1 MGRTSHSI
9 CAAAVAVSLA
19 IPFAA
24 EQAEA
29 RVTGFTIVSQ
39 RPVFEG
45 RTFGKVGAYERIDAI
60 ARFAVDP
67 DEPRLDAIAGVDDAP
82 VNADGNVEFSAN
94 VTILK
99 PADPARASGLLFYE
113 VANRGRSLSPIL
125 LNLAPG
131 ASVPDKAADAGD
143 GFLMARG
150 DTIVWSGW
158 QADVAPD
165 LFRLD
170 LPVLEG
176 KTGLA
181 REQFV
186 FDRLEETN
194 TLKLTYPLA
203 SLDPAGVRVTVQA
216 SPDAPASPLPFVID
230 SENQITITRS
240 KDHDAGAIHEVIYTA
255 RNPVPAGLGFAA
267 VSDLNSFLRGFEG
280 HAAKPPLRNIRHAVV
295 MGISQSG
302 RFLRDFLY
310 HGFNADGLG
319 RKVFDGAMVHVA
331 GSRKI
336 FLNYPFAQAGR
347 YSRQHEEHDYPGD
360 QFPFSYA
367 VSTDPLTG
375 RTDSVLARCE
385 ASNTCPKLMHS
396 DSATEYW
403 QARAALITVA
413 PDGTPLVMPENVRV
427 YGLASVPHLNTWT
440 ARPTENASCQ
450 FAFNPLSPAPVMRAL
465 YDAMARWVEGTAL
478 PPESRFPSLADGTL
492 VAHDG
497 FQMPPI
503 NGQHLQPPYNVVRV
517 ENHTAVP
524 PLHGAAYPAFVPAVD
539 QDGLETGGIRLPAV
553 AAPAA
558 TYMGWNLRRQG
569 YAEGALCGLAGSY
582 IPFPRNTL
590 AEDGRKPFAQR
601 YESRQA
607 YLAAVEGA
615 AMDLVK
621 AGYMLAPDVGL
632 VAERAAEDA
641 AELP

>member
-1 MGRTSHSI
+1 MGRTSHSLL
-9 CAAAVAVSLA
+9 AAAMAA
-19 IPFAA
+19 CFAFPFAA
-24 EQAEA
+24 DQAQA

-45 RTFGKVGAYERIDAI
+45 RTFGTVGAYERIDGI
-60 ARFAVDP
+60 AEFAVDP
-67 DEPRLDAIAGVDDAP
+67 DEPRLDAIVGVDDAP
-82 VNADGNVEFSAN
+82 VNAEGDVEFSAN

-113 VANRGRSLSPIL
+113 IANRGRSISPIL

-131 ASVPDKAADAGD
+131 ASVPDKAVDAGD
-143 GFLMARG
+143 GFQMLRG

-158 QADVAPD
+158 QADVAAD
-165 LFRLD
+165 LFRLN

-186 FDRLEETN
+186 FDRLEDSS
-194 TLKLTYPLA
+194 TLALKFPMA
-203 SLDPAGVRVTVQA
+203 SLDPSAMRVTVQA
-216 SPDAPASPLPFVID
+216 GPDAPAVPLPFVID
-230 SENQITITRS
+230 NESQITITRS

-255 RNPVPAGLGFAA
+255 KNPVPAGLGFAA
-267 VSDLNSFLRGFEG
+267 VSDLNSFLRGLPG
-280 HAAKPPLRNIRHAVV
+280 HEAMPPLKNIRHTVV

-331 GSRKI
+331 GSRKL
-336 FLNYPFAQAGR
+336 FLNYPFSQPGR

-367 VSTDPLTG
+367 MSTDPLTN

-385 ASNTCPKLMHS
+385 ASRTCPKLMHS
-396 DSATEYW
+396 DSSTEFW
-403 QARAALITVA
+403 QARSALITLG
-413 PDGTPLVMPENVRV
+413 PDGSPLTMPENVRL

-440 ARPTENASCQ
+440 ARPTENASCL

-465 YDAMARWVEGTAL
+465 YDAMAKWVEGSGL

-492 VAHDG
+492 VPHDG
-497 FQMPPI
+497 FTMPLI
-503 NGQHLQPPYNVVRV
+503 AGVHLKPPYNVVRV

-558 TYMGWNLRRQG
+558 TYLGWNLRRKG

-582 IPFPRNTL
+582 IPLPRSVL

-601 YESRQA
+601 YETKQA

-615 AMDLVK
+615 AQDLIK
-621 AGYMLAPDVGL
+621 AGYMLEADMGL
-632 VAERAAEDA
+632 VVERAAGDA
-641 AELP
+641 AALP

>member
-1 MGRTSHSI
+1 MGRTSHSLL
-9 CAAAVAVSLA
+9 AAAMAACLA
-19 IPFAA
+19 FPFAA
-24 EQAEA
+24 DQAQA

-45 RTFGKVGAYERIDAI
+45 RTFGAVGAYERIDAI
-60 ARFAVDP
+60 AEFAVDP
-67 DEPRLDAIAGVDDAP
+67 DEPRLDAIVGVDDAP
-82 VNADGNVEFSAN
+82 VNAEGDVEFSAN

-113 VANRGRSLSPIL
+113 IANRGRSISPIL

-143 GFLMARG
+143 GFQMLRG

-158 QADVAPD
+158 QADVAPG
-165 LFRLD
+165 LFRIT

-181 REQFV
+181 REQVV
-186 FDRLEETN
+186 FDRLEDSS
-194 TLKLTYPLA
+194 TLALKFPMA
-203 SLDPAGVRVTVQA
+203 SLDPSAIRVTVQA
-216 SPDAPASPLPFVID
+216 GPDAPAVPLAFVID
-230 SENQITITRS
+230 NESQITITRS
-240 KDHDAGAIHEVIYTA
+240 KDHDAGAIHEVVYTA
-255 RNPVPAGLGFAA
+255 KNPVPAGLGFAA
-267 VSDLNSFLRGFEG
+267 VSDLNSFLRGLPG
-280 HAAKPPLRNIRHAVV
+280 HEAMPPLKNIRHTVV

-331 GSRKI
+331 GSRKL
-336 FLNYPFAQAGR
+336 FLNYPFSQPGR

-367 VSTDPLTG
+367 MSTDPLTN
-375 RTDSVLARCE
+375 RSDSVLARCE
-385 ASNTCPKLMHS
+385 ASTTCPKLMHS
-396 DSATEYW
+396 DSSTEFW
-403 QARAALITVA
+403 QARSALITLG
-413 PDGTPLVMPENVRV
+413 PDGSPLTMPENVRL

-440 ARPTENASCQ
+440 ARPTENASCL

-465 YDAMARWVEGTAL
+465 YDAMAKWVEGSGL

-492 VAHDG
+492 VPHDG
-497 FQMPPI
+497 FTMPLI
-503 NGQHLQPPYNVVRV
+503 AGVHLKPPYNVVRV

-558 TYMGWNLRRQG
+558 TYLGWNLRRKG

-582 IPFPRNTL
+582 IPLPRSVL
-590 AEDGRKPFAQR
+590 AEDVRKPLAQR
-601 YESRQA
+601 YETKQA

-615 AMDLVK
+615 AKDLIK
-621 AGYMLAPDVGL
+621 AGYMLEADMGL
-632 VAERAAEDA
+632 VVERAREDA
-641 AELP
+641 AALP

>member
-1 MGRTSHSI
+1 MGRTSHSLL
-9 CAAAVAVSLA
+9 AAAMAA
-19 IPFAA
+19 CFAFPFASD
-24 EQAEA
+24 QAQA

-45 RTFGKVGAYERIDAI
+45 RTFGAVGTYERIDAV
-60 ARFAVDP
+60 AEFAVDP
-67 DEPRLDAIAGVDDAP
+67 DEPRLDAIVGVDDAP
-82 VNADGNVEFSAN
+82 VNAEGDVEFSAN

-99 PADPARASGLLFYE
+99 PADPARSSGLLFYE
-113 VANRGRSLSPIL
+113 IANRGRSLSPIL

-143 GFLMARG
+143 GFQMQRG

-158 QADVAPD
+158 QADVAPG
-165 LFRLD
+165 LFRLN

-181 REQFV
+181 RDQFI

-194 TLKLTYPLA
+194 TLKLSFPLE
-203 SLDPAGVRVTVQA
+203 SLDPSGVRVTVQA
-216 SPDAPASPLPFVID
+216 GPDAPAVPLSFVID
-230 SENQITITRS
+230 NENQITITRS

-255 RNPVPAGLGFAA
+255 KNPVPAGLGFAA
-267 VSDLNSFLRGFEG
+267 VSDLNSFLRGLPG
-280 HAAKPPLRNIRHAVV
+280 HEVMPPLKNIRHTVV

-331 GSRKI
+331 GSRKL
-336 FLNYPFAQAGR
+336 FLNYPFSQPGR

-367 VSTDPLTG
+367 MSTDPLTG
-375 RTDSVLARCE
+375 QTDSVLARCE

-403 QARAALITVA
+403 QARAALITLA
-413 PDGTPLVMPENVRV
+413 PDGAPLPLPENVRV
-427 YGLASVPHLNTWT
+427 YGLSSVPHLNTWT
-440 ARPTENASCQ
+440 ARPTENASCV

-465 YDAMARWVEGTAL
+465 YDAMAKWVEGSGL
-478 PPESRFPSLADGTL
+478 PPESRFPNLADGTL
-492 VAHDG
+492 VPHDG
-497 FQMPPI
+497 FTMPLI
-503 NGQHLQPPYNVVRV
+503 AGVHLIPPYNVVRV
-517 ENHTAVP
+517 ENHTGIP

-553 AAPAA
+553 AVPAA
-558 TYMGWNLRRQG
+558 TYLGWNLRRNG
-569 YAEGALCGLAGSY
+569 YAGGALCGLAGSY
-582 IPFPRNTL
+582 IPFPRNAL
-590 AEDGRKPFAQR
+590 AEDGRNSLSQR
-601 YESRQA
+601 YESKQA

-615 AMDLVK
+615 ATDLIK
-621 AGYMLAPDVGL
+621 SGYMLQADMGL
-632 VAERAAEDA
+632 VLERAKDDA
-641 AELP
+641 AALP

>member
-1 MGRTSHSI
+1 MGRTSHLLL
-9 CAAAVAVSLA
+9 AAAMAACLA
-19 IPFAA
+19 FPFAA
-24 EQAEA
+24 DQSQA
-29 RVTGFTIVSQ
+29 RVTGFTVISQ

-45 RTFGKVGAYERIDAI
+45 RTFGAVGAYERIDAI
-60 ARFAVDP
+60 AEFAVDP

-82 VNADGNVEFSAN
+82 VNAEGDVEFSAN

-113 VANRGRSLSPIL
+113 IANRGRSISPIL

-158 QADVAPD
+158 QHDVAPD
-165 LFRLD
+165 LFRLN

-194 TLKLTYPLA
+194 TLKLSYPLA
-203 SLDPAGVRVTVQA
+203 VLDPASVRVTVQA
-216 SPDAPASPLPFVID
+216 APDAPAVPLAFVID
-230 SENQITITRS
+230 NESQITITRS
-240 KDHDAGAIHEVIYTA
+240 KDHDAGAIHEVVYTA
-255 RNPVPAGLGFAA
+255 KNPVPAGLGFAA
-267 VSDLNSFLRGFEG
+267 VSDLNSFLRGLPG
-280 HAAKPPLRNIRHAVV
+280 HEAMPPLKNIRHTVV

-310 HGFNADGLG
+310 LGFNADGLG

-331 GSRKI
+331 GSRKL
-336 FLNYPFAQAGR
+336 FLNYPFSQPGR

-367 VSTDPLTG
+367 MSSDPLTN

-385 ASNTCPKLMHS
+385 ASSTCPKLMHS
-396 DSATEYW
+396 DSSTEFW
-403 QARAALITVA
+403 QARSALITLG
-413 PDGTPLVMPENVRV
+413 PDGAPLTMPENVRL

-440 ARPTENASCQ
+440 ARPAENASCL

-465 YDAMARWVEGTAL
+465 YDAMAKWVEGSGL

-492 VAHDG
+492 VPHDG
-497 FQMPPI
+497 FTMPLI
-503 NGQHLQPPYNVVRV
+503 GGVHLKPPYNVVRV

-558 TYMGWNLRRQG
+558 TYLGWNLRRKG

-582 IPFPRNTL
+582 IPLPRSNL

-601 YESRQA
+601 YETKQA

-615 AMDLVK
+615 AKDLIK
-621 AGYMLAPDVGL
+621 AGYMLEADMGL
-632 VAERAAEDA
+632 VVERAKEDA
-641 AELP
+641 AALP

>member
-1 MGRTSHSI
+1 MGRTSHSLL
-9 CAAAVAVSLA
+9 AAAMAACLA
-19 IPFAA
+19 FPFAA
-24 EQAEA
+24 DQAQA

-45 RTFGKVGAYERIDAI
+45 RTFGAVGAYERIDAI
-60 ARFAVDP
+60 AEFAVDP
-67 DEPRLDAIAGVDDAP
+67 DEPRLDAIVGVDDAP
-82 VNADGNVEFSAN
+82 VNAEGDVEFSAN

-113 VANRGRSLSPIL
+113 IANRGRSISPIL

-143 GFLMARG
+143 GFQMLRG

-158 QADVAPD
+158 QADVAPG
-165 LFRLD
+165 LFRIT

-181 REQFV
+181 REQVV
-186 FDRLEETN
+186 FDRLEDSS
-194 TLKLTYPLA
+194 TLALKFPMA
-203 SLDPAGVRVTVQA
+203 SLDPSAIRVTVQA
-216 SPDAPASPLPFVID
+216 GPDAPAVPLAFVID
-230 SENQITITRS
+230 NESQITITRS
-240 KDHDAGAIHEVIYTA
+240 KDHDAGAIHEVVYTA
-255 RNPVPAGLGFAA
+255 KNPVPAGLGFAA
-267 VSDLNSFLRGFEG
+267 VSDLNSFLRGLPG
-280 HAAKPPLRNIRHAVV
+280 HEAMPPLKNIRHTVV

-331 GSRKI
+331 GSRKL
-336 FLNYPFAQAGR
+336 FLNYPFSQPGR

-367 VSTDPLTG
+367 MSTDPLTN
-375 RTDSVLARCE
+375 RSDSVLARCE
-385 ASNTCPKLMHS
+385 ASKTCPKLMHS
-396 DSATEYW
+396 DSSTEFW
-403 QARAALITVA
+403 QARSALITLG
-413 PDGTPLVMPENVRV
+413 PDGSPLTMPENVRL

-440 ARPTENASCQ
+440 ARPTENASCL

-465 YDAMARWVEGTAL
+465 YDAMAKWVEGSGL

-492 VAHDG
+492 VPHDG
-497 FQMPPI
+497 FTMPLI
-503 NGQHLQPPYNVVRV
+503 GGVHLKPPYNVVRV

-558 TYMGWNLRRQG
+558 SYLGWNLRRKG

-582 IPFPRNTL
+582 IPLPRSIL

-601 YESRQA
+601 YETKQA

-615 AMDLVK
+615 AKDLIK
-621 AGYMLAPDVGL
+621 AGYMLEADMEL
-632 VAERAAEDA
+632 VVERAAEDA
-641 AELP
+641 AALP

>member
-1 MGRTSHSI
+1 MGRTSHSLL
-9 CAAAVAVSLA
+9 AAAMAACLA
-19 IPFAA
+19 FPFAA
-24 EQAEA
+24 DQAQA

-45 RTFGKVGAYERIDAI
+45 RTFGAVGAYERIDAI
-60 ARFAVDP
+60 AEFAVDP
-67 DEPRLDAIAGVDDAP
+67 DEPRLDAIVGVDDAP
-82 VNADGNVEFSAN
+82 VNAEGDVEFSAN

-113 VANRGRSLSPIL
+113 IANRGRSISPIL

-143 GFLMARG
+143 GFQMLRG

-158 QADVAPD
+158 QADVAPG
-165 LFRLD
+165 LFRIT

-181 REQFV
+181 REQVV
-186 FDRLEETN
+186 FDRLEDSS
-194 TLKLTYPLA
+194 TLALKFPMA
-203 SLDPAGVRVTVQA
+203 SLDPSAIRVTVQA
-216 SPDAPASPLPFVID
+216 GPDAPAVPLAFVID
-230 SENQITITRS
+230 NESQITITRS
-240 KDHDAGAIHEVIYTA
+240 KDHDAGAIHEVVYTA
-255 RNPVPAGLGFAA
+255 KNPVPAGLGFAA
-267 VSDLNSFLRGFEG
+267 VSDLNSFLRGLPG
-280 HAAKPPLRNIRHAVV
+280 HEAMPPLKNIRHTVV

-331 GSRKI
+331 GSRKL
-336 FLNYPFAQAGR
+336 FLNYPFSQPGR

-367 VSTDPLTG
+367 MSTDPLTN
-375 RTDSVLARCE
+375 RSDSVLARCE
-385 ASNTCPKLMHS
+385 ASKTCPKLMHS
-396 DSATEYW
+396 DSSTEFW
-403 QARAALITVA
+403 QARSALITLG
-413 PDGTPLVMPENVRV
+413 PDGAPLTMPENVRL

-440 ARPTENASCQ
+440 ARPTENASCL

-465 YDAMARWVEGTAL
+465 YDAMAKWVEGSGL

-492 VAHDG
+492 VPHDG
-497 FQMPPI
+497 FTMPLMA
-503 NGQHLQPPYNVVRV
+503 GVHLKPPYNVVRV

-558 TYMGWNLRRQG
+558 TYLGWNLRRKG

-582 IPFPRNTL
+582 IPLPRSNL
-590 AEDGRKPFAQR
+590 AEDGRKPLAQR
-601 YESRQA
+601 YETKQA

-615 AMDLVK
+615 AKDLIK
-621 AGYMLAPDVGL
+621 AGYMLEADMGL
-632 VAERAAEDA
+632 VVERAKEDA
-641 AELP
+641 AALP

>member
-1 MGRTSHSI
+1 M
-9 CAAAVAVSLA
+9 
-19 IPFAA
+19 
-24 EQAEA
+24 
-29 RVTGFTIVSQ
+29 TGFTVISQ

-45 RTFGKVGAYERIDAI
+45 RTFGAVGAYERIDAI
-60 ARFAVDP
+60 AEFAVDP

-82 VNADGNVEFSAN
+82 VNAEGDVEFSAN

-113 VANRGRSLSPIL
+113 IANRGRSISPIL

-158 QADVAPD
+158 QHDVAPD
-165 LFRLD
+165 LFRLN

-194 TLKLTYPLA
+194 TLKLSYPLA
-203 SLDPAGVRVTVQA
+203 VLDPASVRVTVQA
-216 SPDAPASPLPFVID
+216 APDAPAVPLAFVID
-230 SENQITITRS
+230 NESQITITRS
-240 KDHDAGAIHEVIYTA
+240 KDHDAGAIHEVVYTA
-255 RNPVPAGLGFAA
+255 KNPVPAGLGFAA
-267 VSDLNSFLRGFEG
+267 VSDLNSFLRGLPG
-280 HAAKPPLRNIRHAVV
+280 HEAMPPLKNIRHTVV

-310 HGFNADGLG
+310 LGFNADGLG

-331 GSRKI
+331 GSRKL
-336 FLNYPFAQAGR
+336 FLNYPFSQPGR

-367 VSTDPLTG
+367 MSSDPLTN

-385 ASNTCPKLMHS
+385 ASSTCPKLMHS
-396 DSATEYW
+396 DSSTEFW
-403 QARAALITVA
+403 QARSALITLG
-413 PDGTPLVMPENVRV
+413 PDGAPLTMPENVRL

-440 ARPTENASCQ
+440 ARPAENASCL

-465 YDAMARWVEGTAL
+465 YDAMAKWVEGSGL

-492 VAHDG
+492 VPHDG
-497 FQMPPI
+497 FTMPLI
-503 NGQHLQPPYNVVRV
+503 GGVHLKPPYNVVRV

-558 TYMGWNLRRQG
+558 TYLGWNLRRKG

-582 IPFPRNTL
+582 IPLPRSNL

-601 YESRQA
+601 YETKQA

-615 AMDLVK
+615 AKDLIK
-621 AGYMLAPDVGL
+621 AGYMLEADMGL
-632 VAERAAEDA
+632 VVERAKEDA
-641 AELP
+641 AALP

>member
-1 MGRTSHSI
+1 MGRTSHSLL
-9 CAAAVAVSLA
+9 AAAMAACLA
-19 IPFAA
+19 FPFAA
-24 EQAEA
+24 DQAQA

-45 RTFGKVGAYERIDAI
+45 RTFGAVGAYERIDAI
-60 ARFAVDP
+60 AEFAVDP
-67 DEPRLDAIAGVDDAP
+67 DEPRLDAIVGVDDAP
-82 VNADGNVEFSAN
+82 VNAEGDVEFSAN

-113 VANRGRSLSPIL
+113 IANRGRSISPIL

-143 GFLMARG
+143 GFQMLRG

-158 QADVAPD
+158 QADVAPG
-165 LFRLD
+165 LFRIT

-181 REQFV
+181 REQVV
-186 FDRLEETN
+186 FDRLEDSS
-194 TLKLTYPLA
+194 TLALKFPMA
-203 SLDPAGVRVTVQA
+203 SLDPSAMRVTVQA
-216 SPDAPASPLPFVID
+216 EPDAPAVPLPFVID
-230 SENQITITRS
+230 NESQITITRS
-240 KDHDAGAIHEVIYTA
+240 KDHDAGAIHEVVYTA
-255 RNPVPAGLGFAA
+255 KNPVPAGLGFAA
-267 VSDLNSFLRGFEG
+267 VSDLNSFLRGLPG
-280 HAAKPPLRNIRHAVV
+280 HEAMPPLKNIRHTVV

-331 GSRKI
+331 GSRKL
-336 FLNYPFAQAGR
+336 FLNYPFSQPGR

-367 VSTDPLTG
+367 MSTDPLTN
-375 RTDSVLARCE
+375 RSDSVLARCE
-385 ASNTCPKLMHS
+385 ASKTCPKLMHS
-396 DSATEYW
+396 DSSTEFW
-403 QARAALITVA
+403 QARSALITLG
-413 PDGTPLVMPENVRV
+413 PDGAPLTMPENVRL

-440 ARPTENASCQ
+440 ARPTENASCL

-465 YDAMARWVEGTAL
+465 YDAMAKWVEGSGL

-492 VAHDG
+492 VPHDG
-497 FQMPPI
+497 FTMPLMA
-503 NGQHLQPPYNVVRV
+503 GVHLKPPYNVVRV

-558 TYMGWNLRRQG
+558 TYLGWNLRRKG

-582 IPFPRNTL
+582 IPLPRSIL

-601 YESRQA
+601 YETKQA

-615 AMDLVK
+615 AKDLIK
-621 AGYMLAPDVGL
+621 AGYMLEADMGL
-632 VAERAAEDA
+632 VVERAKEDA
-641 AELP
+641 AALP

>member
-1 MGRTSHSI
+1 MGRTSHSLL
-9 CAAAVAVSLA
+9 AAAMAACLA
-19 IPFAA
+19 FPFAA
-24 EQAEA
+24 DQAQA

-45 RTFGKVGAYERIDAI
+45 RTFGAVGAYERIDAI
-60 ARFAVDP
+60 AEFAVDP
-67 DEPRLDAIAGVDDAP
+67 GEPRLDAIVGVDDAP
-82 VNADGNVEFSAN
+82 VNAEGDVEFSAN

-113 VANRGRSLSPIL
+113 IANRGRSISPIL

-143 GFLMARG
+143 GFQMLRG

-158 QADVAPD
+158 QADVAAD
-165 LFRLD
+165 LFRLN

-181 REQFV
+181 REQVV
-186 FDRLEETN
+186 FDRLEDSS
-194 TLKLTYPLA
+194 TLALKFPMA
-203 SLDPAGVRVTVQA
+203 SLDPSAIRVTVQA
-216 SPDAPASPLPFVID
+216 GPDAPAVPLAFVID
-230 SENQITITRS
+230 NESQITITRS
-240 KDHDAGAIHEVIYTA
+240 KDHDAGAIHEVVYTA
-255 RNPVPAGLGFAA
+255 KNPVPAGLGFAA
-267 VSDLNSFLRGFEG
+267 VSDLNSFLRGLPG
-280 HAAKPPLRNIRHAVV
+280 HEAMPPLKNIRHTVV

-331 GSRKI
+331 GSRKL
-336 FLNYPFAQAGR
+336 FLNYPFSQPGR

-367 VSTDPLTG
+367 MSTDPLTN
-375 RTDSVLARCE
+375 RSDSVLARCE
-385 ASNTCPKLMHS
+385 ASKTCPKLMHS
-396 DSATEYW
+396 DSSTEFW
-403 QARAALITVA
+403 QARSALITLG
-413 PDGTPLVMPENVRV
+413 PDGSPLTMPENVRL

-440 ARPTENASCQ
+440 ARPTENASCL

-465 YDAMARWVEGTAL
+465 YDAMAKWVEGSGL

-492 VAHDG
+492 VPHDG
-497 FQMPPI
+497 FTMPLI
-503 NGQHLQPPYNVVRV
+503 GGVHLKPPYNVVRV

-558 TYMGWNLRRQG
+558 TYLGWNLRRKG

-582 IPFPRNTL
+582 IPLPRSIL

-601 YESRQA
+601 YETKQA

-615 AMDLVK
+615 AKDLIK
-621 AGYMLAPDVGL
+621 AGYMLEADMGL
-632 VAERAAEDA
+632 VVERAAGDA
-641 AELP
+641 AALP

>member
-1 MGRTSHSI
+1 MGRTSHSLL
-9 CAAAVAVSLA
+9 AAAMAACFAFPL
-19 IPFAA
+19 AA
-24 EQAEA
+24 EQAQA

-45 RTFGKVGAYERIDAI
+45 RTFGTVGPYERIDAI
-60 ARFAVDP
+60 AEFAVDP
-67 DEPRLDAIAGVDDAP
+67 DEPRLDAIVGVDDAP
-82 VNADGNVEFSAN
+82 VNAEGDVEFSAN

-99 PADPARASGLLFYE
+99 PVDPARASGLLFYE
-113 VANRGRSLSPIL
+113 IANRGRSISPIL

-143 GFLMARG
+143 GFQMLRG

-158 QADVAPD
+158 QNDVAPG
-165 LFRLD
+165 LFRLS

-181 REQFV
+181 RDQFI
-186 FDRLEETN
+186 FDRLEDTN
-194 TLKLTYPLA
+194 TLKLSYPLQN
-203 SLDPAGVRVTVQA
+203 LDPSNVRVTVQA
-216 SPDAPASPLPFVID
+216 GPDAPAVPLPFVID
-230 SENQITITRS
+230 NESQITITRS
-240 KDHDAGAIHEVIYTA
+240 KDHDAGAIHEVVYTA
-255 RNPVPAGLGFAA
+255 KNPVPAGLGFAA
-267 VSDLNSFLRGFEG
+267 VSDLNSFLRGLPG
-280 HAAKPPLRNIRHAVV
+280 HEAMPPLTNIRHTVA

-331 GSRKI
+331 GSRKL
-336 FLNYPFAQAGR
+336 FLNYPFSQPGR

-367 VSTDPLTG
+367 MSTDPLTS
-375 RTDSVLARCE
+375 RSDSVLARCE

-396 DSATEYW
+396 DSSTEFW
-403 QARAALITVA
+403 QARSALISLG
-413 PDGTPLVMPENVRV
+413 PDGSPLTMPENVRL

-440 ARPTENASCQ
+440 ARPTENASCL

-465 YDAMARWVEGTAL
+465 YDAMAKWVEGSGM
-478 PPESRFPSLADGTL
+478 PPESRFPGLADGTL
-492 VAHDG
+492 VPHDG
-497 FQMPPI
+497 FTMPLI
-503 NGQHLQPPYNVVRV
+503 AGVHLKPPYNVVRV

-524 PLHGAAYPAFVPAVD
+524 LLHGAAYPAFVPAVD
-539 QDGLETGGIRLPAV
+539 QDGLETGGIRLPAA

-558 TYMGWNLRRQG
+558 TYLGWNLRREG
-569 YAEGALCGLAGSY
+569 YAEGALCGLAGAY
-582 IPFPRNTL
+582 IPFPRNAL

-607 YLAAVEGA
+607 YLAAVEG
-615 AMDLVK
+615 
-621 AGYMLAPDVGL
+621 P
-632 VAERAAEDA
+632 RRT
-641 AELP
+641 

>member
-1 MGRTSHSI
+1 MGRTSHSLL
-9 CAAAVAVSLA
+9 AAAMAACLA
-19 IPFAA
+19 FPFAA
-24 EQAEA
+24 DQAQA

-45 RTFGKVGAYERIDAI
+45 RTFGAVGAYERIDAI
-60 ARFAVDP
+60 AEFAVDP
-67 DEPRLDAIAGVDDAP
+67 DEPRLDAIVGVDDAP
-82 VNADGNVEFSAN
+82 VNAEGDVEFSAN

-113 VANRGRSLSPIL
+113 IANRGRSISPIL

-143 GFLMARG
+143 GFQMLRG

-158 QADVAPD
+158 QADVAPG
-165 LFRLD
+165 LFRIT

-181 REQFV
+181 REQVV
-186 FDRLEETN
+186 FDRLEDSS
-194 TLKLTYPLA
+194 TLALKFPMA
-203 SLDPAGVRVTVQA
+203 SLDPSAIRVTVQA
-216 SPDAPASPLPFVID
+216 GPDAPAVPLAFVIGNE
-230 SENQITITRS
+230 SQITITRS
-240 KDHDAGAIHEVIYTA
+240 KDHDAGAIHEVVYTA
-255 RNPVPAGLGFAA
+255 KNPVPAGLGFAA
-267 VSDLNSFLRGFEG
+267 VSDLNSFLRGLPG
-280 HAAKPPLRNIRHAVV
+280 HEAMPPLKNIRHTVV

-336 FLNYPFAQAGR
+336 FLNYPFSQPGR

-367 VSTDPLTG
+367 MSTDPLTN
-375 RTDSVLARCE
+375 RSDSVLARCE
-385 ASNTCPKLMHS
+385 ASRTCPKLMHS
-396 DSATEYW
+396 DSSTEFW
-403 QARAALITVA
+403 QARSALITLG
-413 PDGTPLVMPENVRV
+413 PDGAPLTMPENVRL

-440 ARPTENASCQ
+440 ARPTENASCL

-465 YDAMARWVEGTAL
+465 YDAMAKWVEGSGL

-492 VAHDG
+492 VPHDG
-497 FQMPPI
+497 FTMPLI
-503 NGQHLQPPYNVVRV
+503 GGVHLKPPYNVVRV

-558 TYMGWNLRRQG
+558 TYLGWNLRRKG

-582 IPFPRNTL
+582 IPLPRSIL
-590 AEDGRKPFAQR
+590 AEDVRKPFAQR
-601 YESRQA
+601 YASKQA

-615 AMDLVK
+615 AKDLIK
-621 AGYMLAPDVGL
+621 AGYMLEADMGL
-632 VAERAAEDA
+632 VVERAKEDA
-641 AELP
+641 AALP

>member
-1 MGRTSHSI
+1 MGRTSHSLL
-9 CAAAVAVSLA
+9 AAAMAA
-19 IPFAA
+19 CFAFPFAA
-24 EQAEA
+24 DQAQA

-45 RTFGKVGAYERIDAI
+45 RTFGAVGAYERIDAI
-60 ARFAVDP
+60 AEFAVDP
-67 DEPRLDAIAGVDDAP
+67 DEPRLDAIVGVDDAP
-82 VNADGNVEFSAN
+82 VNAEGDVEFSAN

-113 VANRGRSLSPIL
+113 IANRGRSISPIL

-143 GFLMARG
+143 GFQMLRG

-158 QADVAPD
+158 QADVAAD
-165 LFRLD
+165 LFRLN

-181 REQFV
+181 REQVV
-186 FDRLEETN
+186 FDRLEDSS
-194 TLKLTYPLA
+194 TLALKFPMA
-203 SLDPAGVRVTVQA
+203 SLDPSAIRVTVQA
-216 SPDAPASPLPFVID
+216 GPDAPAVPLPFVID
-230 SENQITITRS
+230 NESQITITRS
-240 KDHDAGAIHEVIYTA
+240 KDHDAGAIHEVVYTA
-255 RNPVPAGLGFAA
+255 KNPVPAGLGFAA
-267 VSDLNSFLRGFEG
+267 VSDLNSFLRGLPG
-280 HAAKPPLRNIRHAVV
+280 HEAIPPLKNIRHTVV

-331 GSRKI
+331 GSRKL
-336 FLNYPFAQAGR
+336 FLNYPFSQPGR

-367 VSTDPLTG
+367 MSTDPLTN
-375 RTDSVLARCE
+375 RSDSVLARCE
-385 ASNTCPKLMHS
+385 ASKTCPKLMHS
-396 DSATEYW
+396 DSSTEFW
-403 QARAALITVA
+403 QARSALITLG
-413 PDGTPLVMPENVRV
+413 PDGAPLTMPENVRL

-440 ARPTENASCQ
+440 ARPTENASCL

-465 YDAMARWVEGTAL
+465 YDAMAKWVEGSGL

-492 VAHDG
+492 VPHDG
-497 FQMPPI
+497 FTMPLI
-503 NGQHLQPPYNVVRV
+503 GGVHLKPPYNVVRV

-558 TYMGWNLRRQG
+558 SYLGWNLRRKG

-582 IPFPRNTL
+582 IPLPRSIL

-601 YESRQA
+601 YETKQA

-615 AMDLVK
+615 AKDLINS
-621 AGYMLAPDVGL
+621 GYMLEADMGL
-632 VAERAAEDA
+632 VVERAKEDA
-641 AELP
+641 AALP

>member
-1 MGRTSHSI
+1 MGRTSHSLL
-9 CAAAVAVSLA
+9 AAAMAACLA
-19 IPFAA
+19 FPFAA
-24 EQAEA
+24 DQAQA

-45 RTFGKVGAYERIDAI
+45 RTFGAVGAYERIDAI
-60 ARFAVDP
+60 AEFAVDP
-67 DEPRLDAIAGVDDAP
+67 DEPRLDAIVGVDDAP
-82 VNADGNVEFSAN
+82 VNAQGDVEFSAN

-113 VANRGRSLSPIL
+113 IANRGRSISPIL

-143 GFLMARG
+143 GFQMLRG

-158 QADVAPD
+158 QADVAPG
-165 LFRLD
+165 LFRIT

-181 REQFV
+181 REQVV
-186 FDRLEETN
+186 FDRLEDSS
-194 TLKLTYPLA
+194 TLALKFPMA
-203 SLDPAGVRVTVQA
+203 SLDPSAIRVTVQA
-216 SPDAPASPLPFVID
+216 GPDAPAVPLAFVID
-230 SENQITITRS
+230 NESQITVTRS
-240 KDHDAGAIHEVIYTA
+240 KDHDAGAIHEVVYTA
-255 RNPVPAGLGFAA
+255 KNPVPAGLGFAA
-267 VSDLNSFLRGFEG
+267 VSDLNSFLRGLPG
-280 HAAKPPLRNIRHAVV
+280 HEAMPPLKNIRHTVV

-331 GSRKI
+331 GSRKL
-336 FLNYPFAQAGR
+336 FLNYPFSQPGR

-367 VSTDPLTG
+367 MSTDPLTN
-375 RTDSVLARCE
+375 RSDSVLARCE
-385 ASNTCPKLMHS
+385 ASKTCPKLMHS
-396 DSATEYW
+396 DSSTEFW
-403 QARAALITVA
+403 QARSALITLG
-413 PDGTPLVMPENVRV
+413 PDGAPLTMPENVRL

-440 ARPTENASCQ
+440 ARPTENASCL

-465 YDAMARWVEGTAL
+465 YDAMAKWVEGSGL

-492 VAHDG
+492 VPHDG
-497 FQMPPI
+497 FTMPLI
-503 NGQHLQPPYNVVRV
+503 GGVHLKPPYNLVRV

-558 TYMGWNLRRQG
+558 SYLGWNLRRKG

-582 IPFPRNTL
+582 IPLPRSIL

-601 YESRQA
+601 YETKQA

-615 AMDLVK
+615 AKDLIK
-621 AGYMLAPDVGL
+621 AGYMLEADMGL
-632 VAERAAEDA
+632 VVERAKEDA
-641 AELP
+641 AALP

>member
-1 MGRTSHSI
+1 MGRTSHSLL
-9 CAAAVAVSLA
+9 AAAMAACLA
-19 IPFAA
+19 FPFAA
-24 EQAEA
+24 DQAQA

-45 RTFGKVGAYERIDAI
+45 RTFGAVGAYERIDAI
-60 ARFAVDP
+60 AEFAVDP
-67 DEPRLDAIAGVDDAP
+67 DEPRLDAIVGVDDAP
-82 VNADGNVEFSAN
+82 VNAQGDVEFSAN

-113 VANRGRSLSPIL
+113 IANRGRSISPIL

-143 GFLMARG
+143 GFQMLRG

-158 QADVAPD
+158 QADVAPG
-165 LFRLD
+165 LFRIT

-181 REQFV
+181 REQVV
-186 FDRLEETN
+186 FDRLEDSS
-194 TLKLTYPLA
+194 TLALKFPMA
-203 SLDPAGVRVTVQA
+203 SLDPSAIRVTVQA
-216 SPDAPASPLPFVID
+216 GPDAPAVPLAFVID
-230 SENQITITRS
+230 NESQITITRS
-240 KDHDAGAIHEVIYTA
+240 KDHDAGAIHEVVYTA
-255 RNPVPAGLGFAA
+255 KNPVPAGLGFAA
-267 VSDLNSFLRGFEG
+267 VSDLNSFLRGLPG
-280 HAAKPPLRNIRHAVV
+280 HEAMPPLKNIRHTVV

-331 GSRKI
+331 GSRKL
-336 FLNYPFAQAGR
+336 FLNYPFSQPGR

-367 VSTDPLTG
+367 MSTDPLTN
-375 RTDSVLARCE
+375 RSDSVLARCE
-385 ASNTCPKLMHS
+385 ASRTCPKLMHS
-396 DSATEYW
+396 DSSTEFW
-403 QARAALITVA
+403 QARSALITLG
-413 PDGTPLVMPENVRV
+413 PDGAPLTMPENVRL

-440 ARPTENASCQ
+440 ARPTENASCL

-465 YDAMARWVEGTAL
+465 YDAMAKWVEGSGL

-492 VAHDG
+492 VPHDG
-497 FQMPPI
+497 FTMPLI
-503 NGQHLQPPYNVVRV
+503 GGVHLKPPYNVVRV

-558 TYMGWNLRRQG
+558 TYLGWNLRRKG

-582 IPFPRNTL
+582 IPLPRSIL
-590 AEDGRKPFAQR
+590 AEDVRKPFAQR
-601 YESRQA
+601 YASKQA

-615 AMDLVK
+615 AKDLIK
-621 AGYMLAPDVGL
+621 AGYMLEADMGL
-632 VAERAAEDA
+632 VVERAKEDA
-641 AELP
+641 AALP

>member
-1 MGRTSHSI
+1 MGRTSHSLL
-9 CAAAVAVSLA
+9 AAAMAACLA
-19 IPFAA
+19 FPFAA
-24 EQAEA
+24 DQAQA

-45 RTFGKVGAYERIDAI
+45 RTFGAVGAYERIDAI
-60 ARFAVDP
+60 AEFAVDP
-67 DEPRLDAIAGVDDAP
+67 DEPRLDAIVGVDDAP
-82 VNADGNVEFSAN
+82 VNAEGDVEFSAN

-113 VANRGRSLSPIL
+113 IANRGRSISPIL

-143 GFLMARG
+143 GFQMLRG

-158 QADVAPD
+158 QADVAPG
-165 LFRLD
+165 LFRIT

-181 REQFV
+181 REQVV
-186 FDRLEETN
+186 FDRLEDSS
-194 TLKLTYPLA
+194 TLALKFPMA
-203 SLDPAGVRVTVQA
+203 SLDPSAIRVTVQA
-216 SPDAPASPLPFVID
+216 GPDAPAVPLAFVID
-230 SENQITITRS
+230 NESQITITRS
-240 KDHDAGAIHEVIYTA
+240 KDHDAGAIHEVVYTA
-255 RNPVPAGLGFAA
+255 KNPVPAGLGFAA
-267 VSDLNSFLRGFEG
+267 VSDLNSFLRGLPG
-280 HAAKPPLRNIRHAVV
+280 HEAMPPLKNIRHTVV

-331 GSRKI
+331 GSRKL
-336 FLNYPFAQAGR
+336 FLNYPFSQPGR

-367 VSTDPLTG
+367 MSTDPLTN
-375 RTDSVLARCE
+375 RSDSVLARCE
-385 ASNTCPKLMHS
+385 ASSTCPKLMHS
-396 DSATEYW
+396 DSSTEFW
-403 QARAALITVA
+403 QARSALITLG
-413 PDGTPLVMPENVRV
+413 PDGAPLTMPENVRL

-440 ARPTENASCQ
+440 ARPTENASCL

-465 YDAMARWVEGTAL
+465 YDAMAKWVEGSGL

-492 VAHDG
+492 VPHDG
-497 FQMPPI
+497 FTMPLI
-503 NGQHLQPPYNVVRV
+503 GGVHLKPPYNVVRV

-558 TYMGWNLRRQG
+558 SYLGWNLRRKG

-582 IPFPRNTL
+582 IPLPRSIL

-601 YESRQA
+601 YETKQA

-615 AMDLVK
+615 AKDLIK
-621 AGYMLAPDVGL
+621 AGYMLEADMEL
-632 VAERAAEDA
+632 VVERAAEDA
-641 AELP
+641 AALP